1 MKICVHGWR
10 DEQGWYIRVHDNGDG
25 ITEQI
30 SLKLENKMEN
40 IRRKIMRS
48 QSNIELEIGGMGL
61 ANTYARMFLMYTD
74 RVIFDMKNC
83 QDGFSITV
91 GVRNRREDD
100 SVSGNDCG

>member
-1 MKICVHGWR
+1 M
-10 DEQGWYIRVHDNGDG
+10 
-25 ITEQI
+25 QI
-30 SLKLENKMEN
+30 LM
-40 IRRKIMRS
+40 
-48 QSNIELEIGGMGL
+48 Q
-61 ANTYARMFLMYTD
+61 RMFLMYTD